1 MEPSR
6 PADGTPAAT
15 EHEPVAS
22 SPFKSTPPW
31 ERGSGWKRGLAG
43 LGAVVLTAGSIAG
56 VAWLAFR
63 DGGGEGGDTGEV
75 ISARCNVTEANDA
88 GNGADPLQPAA
99 PPERSLAVVQTNY
112 GEIAVML
119 WGDLAPCGVDAF
131 THLAEAGFYANH
143 ECDRLTTQAV
153 DPTAVLRCGSPGA
166 DPESEDSYGPGWRF
180 QAETGMAGNDVADV
194 LALVTDDR
202 GRAGSAFALI
212 RGAAVPTAGVSV
224 IGGIVDGFEVLD
236 EIAALTDTVESDGAP
251 PVPVEV
257 WSVTVTELADLPS
270 GPDTVG
276 ELTTGVPT
284 GLPTGLPTGTE
295 TPTDAATT
303 P

>member
-6 PADGTPAAT
+6 PADPAAT

-43 LGAVVLTAGSIAG
+43 LGAVLLTAGSIAA

-63 DGGGEGGDTGEV
+63 DDGGEGGDTGEV
-75 ISARCNVTEANDA
+75 ISERCKVTEADDA
-88 GNGADPLQPAA
+88 GSGADPLEASA

-131 THLAEAGFYANH
+131 SHLAETGFYANH

-153 DPTAVLRCGSPGA
+153 DPTAILRCGSPGA

-236 EIAALTDTVESDGAP
+236 EIAALSETVESDGP
-251 PVPVEV
+251 PPLPVEI
-257 WSVTVTELADLPS
+257 WSITVTELSDLPS

-276 ELTTGVPT
+276 ELTTPPG
-284 GLPTGLPTGTE
+284 TGTPSGTAAPSGTA

>member
-1 MEPSR
+1 M
-6 PADGTPAAT
+6 
-15 EHEPVAS
+15 
-22 SPFKSTPPW
+22 
-31 ERGSGWKRGLAG
+31 
-43 LGAVVLTAGSIAG
+43 VLTAGSIAG

-75 ISARCNVTEANDA
+75 ISARCNVTEAEDA
-88 GNGADPLQPAA
+88 GSGADPLDPAA

-166 DPESEDSYGPGWRF
+166 DPESDDSYGPGWRF

-236 EIAALTDTVESDGAP
+236 DIAALSETVESDGPRPCPSRSGRSPSPSSRTSPAAPTPWANSPPARRPRCP
-251 PVPVEV
+251 PVCRP
-257 WSVTVTELADLPS
+257 
-270 GPDTVG
+270 GPRPPPTPRRRPKEG
-276 ELTTGVPT
+276 TTTRRSLSRGCCASRT
-284 GLPTGLPTGTE
+284 CRR
-295 TPTDAATT
+295 TPG